1 MRSTVPLKLAVLL
14 KLGRNFVDSRLPQ
27 KRSNPLPLQL
37 RGACPPRSMKPP
49 ESGTK
54 LQKSYQLNCSN
65 SDCFIDFLVFLWA
78 NLATDC
84 STFAFLKVTLRP
96 GFKPKKVHRHSY
108 KSYGFWISFSDS
120 RLVGLLRLASVGFA
134 SIRSAA
140 QQLRPVASS
149 LSSLLELALLTGQA
163 QAPQT

>member
-37 RGACPPRSMKPP
+37 RGACPPGSMKPP

-54 LQKSYQLNCSN
+54 PQKSYQLNCSN

-108 KSYGFWISFSDS
+108 KSYCFWISFSGFPP
-120 RLVGLLRLASVGFA
+120 RWFA
-134 SIRSAA
+134 SFGFGWFCFDSLSCPAA
-140 QQLRPVASS
+140 QAGCVLS
-149 LSSLLELALLTGQA
+149 LK
-163 QAPQT
+163 PP